1 MEFNWINLFG
11 GIVVVI
17 MLIPNVIYALKRE
30 CKVFCVNPLD

>member
-17 MLIPNVIYALKRE
+17 MLIPRE